1 MRILVALGG
10 NALLRRGEP
19 MTAEVQRANVRVAAR
34 ALAPVAERHQLVIS
48 HGNGPQVGLLALQAA
63 AYKEVEAYPLDVLG
77 AQTEGMIGYLIEQE
91 LGNLLPPEV
100 PFATLLTMIEVDPAD
115 PAFRDPTKFVG
126 PIYADADAEALAAE
140 KGWVFKRD
148 GEHLRRVVP
157 SPAPKRVFEIRP
169 IRWLLDR
176 GVLVICAGG
185 GGIPTAWAPGDERT
199 LAGVE
204 AVIDKDQA
212 SALLA
217 RDLDADLFI
226 MATDVDGVYEGWGTP
241 DQRRLDRMT
250 PDDVRGQAFAA
261 GSMGP
266 KVDAALRFVEAT
278 GKRAAI
284 GALADIERI
293 VDGDAGTSVV
303 PAPAE
308 LAKED
313 RG

>member
-34 ALAPVAERHQLVIS
+34 ALAPVAGRHQLVIS

-91 LGNLLPPEV
+91 LGNLLPPDV

-115 PAFRDPTKFVG
+115 PAFADPTKFVG
-126 PIYADADAEALAAE
+126 PIYTDADADALAAE

-148 GEHLRRVVP
+148 GQHLRRVVP

-169 IRWLLDR
+169 IRLLLDQ

-185 GGIPTAWAPGDERT
+185 GGIPTAWVPGEDRT
-199 LAGVE
+199 LGGVE

-217 RDLDADLFI
+217 RDLDADLFV

-241 DQRRLDRMT
+241 AQRQLDRLT
-250 PDDVRGQAFAA
+250 PTEAQGRAFAA

-266 KVDAALRFVEAT
+266 KVDAAVRFVSAT

-284 GALADIERI
+284 GALADIEAI
-293 VDGDAGTSVV
+293 VEGRAGTSVV
-303 PAPAE
+303 PETAD
-308 LAKED
+308 LARED
-313 RG
+313 VG